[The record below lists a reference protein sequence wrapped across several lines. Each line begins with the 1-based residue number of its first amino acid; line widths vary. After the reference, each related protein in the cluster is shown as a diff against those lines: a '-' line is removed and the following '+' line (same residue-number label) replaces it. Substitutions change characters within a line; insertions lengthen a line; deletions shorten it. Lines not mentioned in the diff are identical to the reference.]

1 MGKYEI
7 DLPELIYYVAPVLAH
22 IVLSLT
28 ALLIKLK
35 YRRTTFFATTVI
47 AILGI
52 VGVSFIVKL
61 NANHEERF
69 AESLIAV
76 ALLTC
81 FNLWLVILGPYKAT
95 QRR

>member
-22 IVLSLT
+22 IAISLI

-35 YRRTTFFATTVI
+35 HRRAVFSATTVI

-52 VGVSFIVKL
+52 VGVSVFVKL
-61 NANHEERF
+61 NANHQERF

-76 ALLTC
+76 ALLAC
-81 FNLWLVILGPYKAT
+81 FNLWLVVLGPYKAT